1 MKKRLIVLFTFTVG
15 LLIFLLSF
23 SGQHRSVEAKE
34 KTPTAKIGVIDLS
47 LIKKNAPAFVRLE
60 EQAEANRQLLAD
72 YTARVLAEHQQQIK
86 ALSPNDY
93 EQSQE
98 MALAV
103 QAQIDQKRRELEE
116 NYRQEEAAVMEEF
129 EAVLAKVVKDK
140 RLDCLL
146 LKDGFQVGGEDMTEK
161 VMKTWDTWGLNFWQR
176 VFGGKKARS
185 K

>member
-1 MKKRLIVLFTFTVG
+1 MKKRLIVSFTLTVG
-15 LLIFLLSF
+15 LLIILLSF
-23 SGQHRSVEAKE
+23 SGQYRTVEAKE
-34 KTPTAKIGVIDLS
+34 KLSAPKIGLIDLA
-47 LIKKNAPAFVRLE
+47 LIKKDAPPFRRLE
-60 EQAEANRQLLAD
+60 EQAQANRLLLAD
-72 YTARVLAEHQQQIK
+72 YTAQVLAEHQQQVK
-86 ALSPNDY
+86 ALDPHEY
-93 EQSQE
+93 GRSQE

-103 QAQIDQKRRELEE
+103 QARIDQKRHELEE
-116 NYRQEEAAVMEEF
+116 SYRQEEAAVMEEF

-146 LKDGFQVGGEDMTEK
+146 LKEGFQVGGEDMTEK

>member
-1 MKKRLIVLFTFTVG
+1 MKKRLIVSFTFMVG
-15 LLIFLLSF
+15 LFILLLSL
-23 SGQHRSVEAKE
+23 SGQYRSVEAKE
-34 KTPTAKIGVIDLS
+34 KQPTAKIGVIDLT
-47 LIKKNAPAFVRLE
+47 LIKKKAPAFLRLE
-60 EQAEANRQLLAD
+60 ELAEANRQLLAD
-72 YTARVLAEHQQQIK
+72 YTAQVLTEHQQKIK

-98 MALAV
+98 MALVV
-103 QAQIDQKRRELEE
+103 QAEIDQKKQELEE
-116 NYRQEEAAVMEEF
+116 IYRREEAAVMEEF

-140 RLDCLL
+140 RLACLL